1 MGELQEALSVED
13 GMKELIPV
21 DDLIHPRYVVECCE
35 SLVTHDEETQAVRLT
50 HYTLNDFLYKECGSV
65 LLTSVDLART
75 CITYLDFSAFDVPCR
90 RKELTRERLKNYKF
104 IDYAARFWG
113 VHTQGEAERH
123 EDIQLA
129 VLRTFAAESKL
140 TSVLEINKGNPVS
153 NYSSR
158 YRHGDW
164 SEDIPETMLHIASRH
179 GLSTICER
187 LLDNR

>member
-1 MGELQEALSVED
+1 MRELQEALSVED

-35 SLVTHDEETQAVRLT
+35 SLVTHDEETQSVRLT
-50 HYTLNDFLYKECGSV
+50 HYTLKDFLYKECRSV

-90 RKELTRERLKNYKF
+90 KFWLHVDRLVKYRF
-104 IDYAARFWG
+104 ADYAAQFWG
-113 VHTQGEAERH
+113 VHTQGDAERD

-129 VLRTFAAESKL
+129 FLRTFAAESKP
-140 TSVLEINKGNPVS
+140 TSVLEIENGLPTYLYN
-153 NYSSR
+153 R
-158 YRHGDW
+158 YNW
-164 SEDIPETMLHIASRH
+164 SKDISETMLHIASRH
-179 GLSTICER
+179 GLSTICGR